1 LAQKNEQGV
10 ANMKKLF
17 IAPAVA
23 LACIATDGQARSAQG
38 PSETSGYTVTI
49 SGYMPVLC
57 HAETN
62 IAAIPT
68 QSGEVSLGALKEYCN
83 NPNGYEVYAD
93 YSPVLAKASLSVDGR
108 KIVLDASGT
117 TRIDKSN
124 RAAVVTRNLS
134 LVLPEGVQP
143 GTIAFR
149 IVALQR

>member
-1 LAQKNEQGV
+1 MGKA
-10 ANMKKLF
+10 F
-17 IAPAVA
+17 IASAVA
-23 LACIATDGQARSAQG
+23 LTCVAADGQAKSAQG
-38 PSETSGYTVTI
+38 PSETSGYTMTI
-49 SGYMPVLC
+49 NGYVPVIC

-62 IAAIPT
+62 IAAIPTQSGPTQSGPT

-108 KIVLDASGT
+108 KVVLDASGT

-124 RAAVVTRNLS
+124 RAAIVTRTLS
-134 LVLPEGVQP
+134 LVLPQGVQP

-149 IVALQR
+149 IVALQP

>member
-1 LAQKNEQGV
+1 MRKA
-10 ANMKKLF
+10 F
-17 IAPAVA
+17 IALAVA
-23 LACIATDGQARSAQG
+23 PACVATDGQAKSAQG
-38 PSETSGYTVTI
+38 PSETPGYTVTI
-49 SGYMPVLC
+49 SGYVPVIC

-62 IAAIPT
+62 VAAIPVQSGPVQSGPA

-93 YSPVLAKASLSVDGR
+93 YSPALAKASLSVDGR
-108 KIVLDASGT
+108 KVMLDASGS

-134 LVLPEGVQP
+134 LVLPQGVQP